1 MLNDLKQFMFYDRP
15 PQLNIPVEHREN
27 VAPLCLAPICVAPIS
42 VAPLCLA
49 PISVAPICVAPDSEI
64 KPQKPH
70 PPQKPQPQE
79 KQTKKQVFT
88 PHQKDTL
95 FWCFYKI
102 IHDELPDNINIAMEK
117 TLKIQYVEKMRKH
130 KELIKKHKF
139 ASISH
144 IENQLANE
152 IVIDITAF
160 FVLSLIH
167 KLNVVYV
174 KNKTY
179 FELIENED
187 SELPIYIIYFLEQ
200 SKYGY
205 STTRDKTTYNIFYKI
220 DNLNKPIKAI
230 SSYKVSEL
238 IEICN
243 KLSIETDEL
252 KNKKHYYEAI
262 IKKID

>member
-1 MLNDLKQFMFYDRP
+1 MLSELKQFMFYVRA
-15 PQLNIPVEHREN
+15 PQLNVPVEHREK
-27 VAPLCLAPICVAPIS
+27 AI
-42 VAPLCLA
+42 
-49 PISVAPICVAPDSEI
+49 
-64 KPQKPH
+64 
-70 PPQKPQPQE
+70 E
-79 KQTKKQVFT
+79 KQREKQREKVVVPLLKSEKETEKEKDTANQVFI
-88 PHQKDTL
+88 PRQKDSL

-102 IHDELPDNINIAMEK
+102 THDELPENINIAMEK
-117 TLKIQYVEKMRKH
+117 TLKIKYVEEMRKN
-130 KELIKKHKF
+130 KELIKKYKF

-152 IVIDITAF
+152 EVIDITAF
-160 FVLSLIH
+160 FVLSLMH

-179 FELIENED
+179 FELIVNEESD
-187 SELPIYIIYFLEQ
+187 SPIYVIYFLEQ

-205 STTRDKTTYNIFYKI
+205 STTKDKTTYNLFYKI

-243 KLSIETDEL
+243 KLSISMDDL

>member
-1 MLNDLKQFMFYDRP
+1 MLSELKQFMFYVRA
-15 PQLNIPVEHREN
+15 PQLNVPVEHREKAIEKQREKQREK
-27 VAPLCLAPICVAPIS
+27 VVVPLLK
-42 VAPLCLA
+42 
-49 PISVAPICVAPDSEI
+49 SE
-64 KPQKPH
+64 KH
-70 PPQKPQPQE
+70 QE
-79 KQTKKQVFT
+79 KEKEKEKELQQQPKEKEKEKEKDTANQVFI
-88 PHQKDTL
+88 PRQKDSL

-102 IHDELPDNINIAMEK
+102 THDELPENINIAMEK
-117 TLKIQYVEKMRKH
+117 TLKIKYVEEMRKN
-130 KELIKKHKF
+130 KELIKKYKF

-152 IVIDITAF
+152 EVIDITAF
-160 FVLSLIH
+160 FVLSLMH

-179 FELIENED
+179 FELIVNEESD
-187 SELPIYIIYFLEQ
+187 SPIFVIYFLEQ

-205 STTRDKTTYNIFYKI
+205 STTKDKTTYNLFYKI

-243 KLSIETDEL
+243 KLSISIDEL

>member
-1 MLNDLKQFMFYDRP
+1 MCDDMLSELKQFMFYVRP
-15 PQLNIPVEHREN
+15 PQLNVPVEHREKQREKETLP
-27 VAPLCLAPICVAPIS
+27 VLK
-42 VAPLCLA
+42 
-49 PISVAPICVAPDSEI
+49 SEI
-64 KPQKPH
+64 RLPQKH
-70 PPQKPQPQE
+70 EE
-79 KQTKKQVFT
+79 KEHEEKEKEVFI
-88 PHQKDTL
+88 PRQKDTL

-102 IHDELPDNINIAMEK
+102 THDELPENINIAMEK
-117 TLKIQYVEKMRKH
+117 TLKIKYVEEMRKH

-139 ASISH
+139 ASMTH

-152 IVIDITAF
+152 EVIDITAF
-160 FVLSLIH
+160 FVLSLMYN
-167 KLNVVYV
+167 LNVVYI

-179 FELIENED
+179 FELIVNEEVD
-187 SELPIYIIYFLEQ
+187 SPIYIIYFLEQ

-205 STTRDKTTYNIFYKI
+205 SVTKDKTIYNLFYKI

-243 KLSIETDEL
+243 KLSISIDDL

>member
-1 MLNDLKQFMFYDRP
+1 MCDDMLSELKQFMFYVRP
-15 PQLNIPVEHREN
+15 PQLNVPVEHREKQREKETLP
-27 VAPLCLAPICVAPIS
+27 VLK
-42 VAPLCLA
+42 
-49 PISVAPICVAPDSEI
+49 SEI
-64 KPQKPH
+64 RLPQKH
-70 PPQKPQPQE
+70 VE
-79 KQTKKQVFT
+79 KEDEEKEKEKEKEHEEKEKEKEHEEKEKKVFI
-88 PHQKDTL
+88 PRQKDTL

-102 IHDELPDNINIAMEK
+102 IHEELPENINIAMEK
-117 TLKIQYVEKMRKH
+117 TLKIKYVEEMRKH

-139 ASISH
+139 ASMSH

-152 IVIDITAF
+152 EVIDITAF
-160 FVLSLIH
+160 FVLSLMYN
-167 KLNVVYV
+167 LNVVYI

-179 FELIENED
+179 FELIVNEEVD
-187 SELPIYIIYFLEQ
+187 SPIYIIYFLEQ

-205 STTRDKTTYNIFYKI
+205 SVTKDKTIYNLFYKI

-243 KLSIETDEL
+243 KLSISIDDL

>member
-1 MLNDLKQFMFYDRP
+1 VLKELKQFMFYDRP
-15 PQLNIPVEHREN
+15 PQLNIPVEHRATTTCRN
-27 VAPLCLAPICVAPIS
+27 VVAEKHATPPPPPPRPSPMPRPSPIPRPLLKA
-42 VAPLCLA
+42 
-49 PISVAPICVAPDSEI
+49 
-64 KPQKPH
+64 K
-70 PPQKPQPQE
+70 E
-79 KQTKKQVFT
+79 KATNNGVFT

-102 IHDELPDNINIAMEK
+102 MHDELLENINIAVEK
-117 TLKIQYVEKMRKH
+117 TLKIQYVEEMRKH
-130 KELIKKHKF
+130 KELIKKYKF
-139 ASISH
+139 APMTH

-152 IVIDITAF
+152 EVIDIAVF

-179 FELIENED
+179 YEMIVNEAV
-187 SELPIYIIYFLEQ
+187 SQIYIVYFLDD
-200 SKYGY
+200 SNKYGY
-205 STTRDKTTYNIFYKI
+205 STTTDKTIYNTFYKI
-220 DNLNKPIKAI
+220 DNLHKPIKAI

-243 KLSIETDEL
+243 KLSISVDTL

>member
-15 PQLNIPVEHREN
+15 PQLNVPVEHREN
-27 VAPLCLAPICVAPIS
+27 VAPINVAPIS
-42 VAPLCLA
+42 VAPMCVA
-49 PISVAPICVAPDSEI
+49 PISVPE
-64 KPQKPH
+64 QT
-70 PPQKPQPQE
+70 QE
-79 KQTKKQVFT
+79 KQPKKQVFT

-152 IVIDITAF
+152 NIIDITAF

-205 STTRDKTTYNIFYKI
+205 STTRDKTTYNLFYKI

>member
-1 MLNDLKQFMFYDRP
+1 MLSELKQFMFYVRA
-15 PQLNIPVEHREN
+15 PQLNVPVEHREKAIEKQREKQREK
-27 VAPLCLAPICVAPIS
+27 VVVPLLK
-42 VAPLCLA
+42 
-49 PISVAPICVAPDSEI
+49 SE
-64 KPQKPH
+64 KH
-70 PPQKPQPQE
+70 QE
-79 KQTKKQVFT
+79 KEKEKEKELQQQPKEKEKEKEKDTANQVFI
-88 PHQKDTL
+88 PRQKDSL

-102 IHDELPDNINIAMEK
+102 THDELPENINIAMEK
-117 TLKIQYVEKMRKH
+117 TLKIKYVEEMRKN
-130 KELIKKHKF
+130 KELIKKYKF

-152 IVIDITAF
+152 EVIDITAF
-160 FVLSLIH
+160 FVLSLMH
-167 KLNVVYV
+167 KLNVV
-174 KNKTY
+174 
-179 FELIENED
+179 
-187 SELPIYIIYFLEQ
+187 EQ

-205 STTRDKTTYNIFYKI
+205 STTKDKTTYNLFYKI

-243 KLSIETDEL
+243 KLSISIDEL

>member
-27 VAPLCLAPICVAPIS
+27 VAPISVAPMCVVPMCVAPIS
-42 VAPLCLA
+42 VAS
-49 PISVAPICVAPDSEI
+49 ISVAPMCVPDSEI
-64 KPQKPH
+64 KPQKP
-70 PPQKPQPQE
+70 QTQEKPQPQE
-79 KQTKKQVFT
+79 KQVFT

-152 IVIDITAF
+152 NIIDITAF

-205 STTRDKTTYNIFYKI
+205 STTRDKTTYNLFYKI

>member
-1 MLNDLKQFMFYDRP
+1 MNDDLLNDLKQFMFYDRP
-15 PQLNIPVEHREN
+15 PQLNIPVEHRKK
-27 VAPLCLAPICVAPIS
+27 VVPICPPVCVPVCPS
-42 VAPLCLA
+42 V
-49 PISVAPICVAPDSEI
+49 CVPVCPPACVPNCPPNSEI
-64 KPQKPH
+64 NKLPKIN
-70 PPQKPQPQE
+70 
-79 KQTKKQVFT
+79 KKQVFT

-117 TLKIQYVEKMRKH
+117 TLKIQFVEKMRKH
-130 KELIKKHKF
+130 KELIKKHKI

-152 IVIDITAF
+152 NVIDITVF

-174 KNKTY
+174 KNNTY
-179 FELIENED
+179 FELIENEE

-205 STTRDKTTYNIFYKI
+205 STTIDKTTYNVFYKI

-243 KLSIETDEL
+243 KLSIETAEL

>member
-15 PQLNIPVEHREN
+15 PQLNVPVEHREN
-27 VAPLCLAPICVAPIS
+27 VVPIS
-42 VAPLCLA
+42 V
-49 PISVAPICVAPDSEI
+49 PISVPMCVPNPEI
-64 KPQKPH
+64 KP
-70 PPQKPQPQE
+70 PQPQPQ
-79 KQTKKQVFT
+79 KQTKQHVFT

-152 IVIDITAF
+152 NIIDITAF

-205 STTRDKTTYNIFYKI
+205 STTKDKTTYNLFYKI

-243 KLSIETDEL
+243 KLSISIDEL

>member
-1 MLNDLKQFMFYDRP
+1 MLSDLKQFMFYVRP
-15 PQLNIPVEHREN
+15 PQLNVPVEHREKQREKQREK
-27 VAPLCLAPICVAPIS
+27 VVVPLLK
-42 VAPLCLA
+42 
-49 PISVAPICVAPDSEI
+49 SEI
-64 KPQKPH
+64 RLPQKY
-70 PPQKPQPQE
+70 QE
-79 KQTKKQVFT
+79 KYQEKDTTNQIFT
-88 PHQKDTL
+88 PRQKDTL

-102 IHDELPDNINIAMEK
+102 THDDLPENINIAMEK
-117 TLKIQYVEKMRKH
+117 TLKIKHVEEMRKH
-130 KELIKKHKF
+130 KELIKKYKF
-139 ASISH
+139 ASMSH

-152 IVIDITAF
+152 EVIDITAF
-160 FVLSLIH
+160 FVLSLMH

-179 FELIENED
+179 FELIVNEE
-187 SELPIYIIYFLEQ
+187 SESPIYIIYFLEQ

-205 STTRDKTTYNIFYKI
+205 SATKDKTTYNLFYKI

-243 KLSIETDEL
+243 KLSISIDDL

>member
-15 PQLNIPVEHREN
+15 PELNIPVEHRKN
-27 VAPLCLAPICVAPIS
+27 NAPIS
-42 VAPLCLA
+42 VPISVPISAPISA
-49 PISVAPICVAPDSEI
+49 PISVPISVPMCVPNPEI
-64 KPQKPH
+64 KP
-70 PPQKPQPQE
+70 PQPQPQ
-79 KQTKKQVFT
+79 KQTKQHVFT

-152 IVIDITAF
+152 NIIDITAF

-179 FELIENED
+179 FELIENEE

-205 STTRDKTTYNIFYKI
+205 STTRDKTTYNLFYKI

>member
-15 PQLNIPVEHREN
+15 PQLNVPVEHREN
-27 VAPLCLAPICVAPIS
+27 VVPIS
-42 VAPLCLA
+42 VV
-49 PISVAPICVAPDSEI
+49 PISVAPINVAPITVAAITVAPIIVAAITVAPISVPE
-64 KPQKPH
+64 QT
-70 PPQKPQPQE
+70 QE
-79 KQTKKQVFT
+79 KQPKKQVFT

-152 IVIDITAF
+152 NIIDITAF

-205 STTRDKTTYNIFYKI
+205 STTRDKTTYNLFYKI

>member
-27 VAPLCLAPICVAPIS
+27 VAPISVAPMCVVPMCVAPIS
-42 VAPLCLA
+42 VA
-49 PISVAPICVAPDSEI
+49 SMCVPDSEI
-64 KPQKPH
+64 KPQKL
-70 PPQKPQPQE
+70 QPQE
-79 KQTKKQVFT
+79 KQVFT

-152 IVIDITAF
+152 NIIDITAF

-205 STTRDKTTYNIFYKI
+205 STTRDKTTYNLFYKI

>member
-1 MLNDLKQFMFYDRP
+1 MVDEVLKDLKQFMFYDRP
-15 PQLNIPVEHREN
+15 PQLNIPVEHRTTFVPV
-27 VAPLCLAPICVAPIS
+27 VAV
-42 VAPLCLA
+42 
-49 PISVAPICVAPDSEI
+49 
-64 KPQKPH
+64 KQTH
-70 PPQKPQPQE
+70 PPPSTQPNSTQPSSTPPPIPTPLLKE
-79 KQTKKQVFT
+79 KATNNGVFI

-102 IHDELPDNINIAMEK
+102 VHDELPENINIAVEK
-117 TLKIQYVEKMRKH
+117 TLKIQYVEEMRKH
-130 KELIKKHKF
+130 KELIKKYKF
-139 ASISH
+139 APMTH

-152 IVIDITAF
+152 DVIDITVF

-179 FELIENED
+179 YELIVNE
-187 SELPIYIIYFLEQ
+187 EVTQIYIVYFLDD
-200 SKYGY
+200 SKKYGY
-205 STTRDKTTYNIFYKI
+205 STTTDKTIYNTFYKI
-220 DNLNKPIKAI
+220 DNLHKPIKAI

-243 KLSIETDEL
+243 KLSISIDTL

>member
-1 MLNDLKQFMFYDRP
+1 MLTDLKQFMFYDRP
-15 PQLNIPVEHREN
+15 PELNIPVEHRKN
-27 VAPLCLAPICVAPIS
+27 IVPVCAPICVPACVPACVPVCVSACAPM
-42 VAPLCLA
+42 CL
-49 PISVAPICVAPDSEI
+49 PNPEI
-64 KPQKPH
+64 KSPT
-70 PPQKPQPQE
+70 
-79 KQTKKQVFT
+79 QTKKQVFT
-88 PHQKDTL
+88 PRQKDTL

-152 IVIDITAF
+152 NIIDITAF

-179 FELIENED
+179 FELIEHEET
-187 SELPIYIIYFLEQ
+187 ELPIYIIYFLEQ

-205 STTRDKTTYNIFYKI
+205 STTRDKTTYNTFYKI

-243 KLSIETDEL
+243 KLSIETDDL